1 MTKPSS
7 VVTFEYEYTGKERV
21 PKDVNSVKFHP
32 NVTEVEDGAFKDC
45 LYLKNIVLNE
55 GLLKIGNHSFQGCTL
70 LQSINLPATLKHIG
84 VCAFQSCTCLVEV
97 VFNDR
102 LNKIGENASGAAHHW
117 KKLFF
122 PTLSLRLLIVHL
134 YIVKT

>member
-1 MTKPSS
+1 MLSEEEFKFKGLQSMTKPSS

-70 LQSINLPATLKHIG
+70 LQS
-84 VCAFQSCTCLVEV
+84 
-97 VFNDR
+97 
-102 LNKIGENASGAAHHW
+102 
-117 KKLFF
+117 
-122 PTLSLRLLIVHL
+122 
-134 YIVKT
+134 